1 MPARVVRVPSRGL
14 CVILGGPGDAAY
26 IPAMENDR
34 SLHLLADDELLRQL
48 SDLLRQSRRNEADI
62 IAHLAEVDERRLYVR
77 TAAPSPF
84 AYCTEVLHFSEPEAY
99 LRITAARASRQH
111 PVLLTML
118 ADGCL
123 HLSGVVKLAPHL
135 TLENRAALLARAT
148 HLSKRQIEEL
158 VAELSP
164 RPDVPDRI
172 RSLPA
177 PSLMRS
183 CEALV
188 RGAETG
194 RRPSDANAA
203 GAGSA
208 LGPDGVVPQSVA
220 GVELRPDGVVN
231 PPASQPHLRGTRL
244 EQATGGGRESA
255 RSASVEPIAAGRY
268 KVQFTA
274 SAELRE
280 KLERLQELMRSPRG
294 DASLAAVIEAAVD
307 EKLQRLEARR
317 IGRTTKPR
325 KTVAESGT
333 RPRSR
338 RIPSAVRRAV
348 WKRDGGQCRF
358 VDERGHRCR
367 ARQGL
372 EFHHRHPYG
381 YGGDHS
387 VENVQLA
394 CRTHNRYL
402 AEIDYGKRRAGTRP
416 GPRPQPAASP

>member
-1 MPARVVRVPSRGL
+1 VSARVVRVSSHGL
-14 CVILGGPGDAAY
+14 CVILGGPGGAAY
-26 IPAMENDR
+26 IPAMENEW

-48 SDLLRQSRRNEADI
+48 SDLLRQSRRNEADV

-77 TAAPSPF
+77 TAAPSLF

-123 HLSGVVKLAPHL
+123 
-135 TLENRAALLARAT
+135 
-148 HLSKRQIEEL
+148 
-158 VAELSP
+158 
-164 RPDVPDRI
+164 
-172 RSLPA
+172 
-177 PSLMRS
+177 
-183 CEALV
+183 
-188 RGAETG
+188 
-194 RRPSDANAA
+194 
-203 GAGSA
+203 
-208 LGPDGVVPQSVA
+208 
-220 GVELRPDGVVN
+220 ELRPDGVVN

-280 KLERLQELMRSPRG
+280 KLERLLELMRSPKR